1 MTYALLCA
9 VFIAVAIVVAA
20 VGWRRAP
27 RGHAAALALSALVL
41 VVLTAVF
48 DTIMIGAGLFGYAD
62 AQISGLRIGLAPVED
77 FAYPVAGLLLLT
89 ALWNLL
95 DRRGRAAD
103 SGRAASAEAST
114 GATGDERRT
123 HGITDG

>member
-9 VFIAVAIVVAA
+9 VFIAAALAIAA

-27 RGHAAALALSALVL
+27 RGHAVALALSALVL

-48 DTIMIGAGLFGYAD
+48 DTIMIWSGLFGYAD
-62 AQISGLRIGLAPVED
+62 AHISGVRIGLAPIED

-95 DRRGRAAD
+95 DPHRRAGAAQ
-103 SGRAASAEAST
+103 AEPSARREASVD
-114 GATGDERRT
+114 GRRAHGDA
-123 HGITDG
+123 HG